1 MSKNKTLSKKGG
13 KLGEILRMREVSL
26 LLVMILLCAV
36 IQMRNNQ
43 FLTFNVINGIFKNYA
58 YTMVMSFGMFLVL
71 LIGGIDISVGATLA
85 LSGMTSAIMMKEGI
99 LTSAFSVYAVSTII
113 GLVCGFL
120 IGLVIAKGRVIPI
133 IATLG
138 FQYIYRGLT
147 YAISDS
153 DWVGTSEMSMGFKQ
167 FAQGTTLGINNL
179 ICITIVVFV
188 IAFVVL
194 KWTDFGRQIYA
205 VGSNA
210 DAAKISGIRIDRVKI
225 LVYTINGAIAGLCG
239 SMLVGYY
246 ATAQPNMAVN
256 SEMDVIAACVIGGV
270 SLDGGQGSA
279 VGVLLGAITIAI
291 IGKSLSMVGI
301 NAFWQQSLK
310 GGIILAAVIV
320 NVLVQRAAERRA
332 LEGREI

>member
-1 MSKNKTLSKKGG
+1 MSKNKTLSRKGG

-36 IQMRNNQ
+36 IQLRNNQ

-99 LTSAFSVYAVSTII
+99 LTSAFSVYAVSTAI
-113 GLVCGFL
+113 GTVCGLL
-120 IGLVIAKGRVIPI
+120 IGLVIAKGKVIPI

-153 DWVGTSEMSMGFKQ
+153 DWVGTSEMSMEFKQ
-167 FAQGTTLGINNL
+167 FAQNTTLGVNNL

-310 GGIILAAVIV
+310 GGIILVAVVI

>member
-1 MSKNKTLSKKGG
+1 
-13 KLGEILRMREVSL
+13 
-26 LLVMILLCAV
+26 
-36 IQMRNNQ
+36 
-43 FLTFNVINGIFKNYA
+43 
-58 YTMVMSFGMFLVL
+58 
-71 LIGGIDISVGATLA
+71 
-85 LSGMTSAIMMKEGI
+85 MTSAIMMKEGI
-99 LTSAFSVYAVSTII
+99 LVSAFSVYAVSTVI
-113 GLVCGFL
+113 GMVCGLL

-153 DWVGTSEMSMGFKQ
+153 DWVGTSEMSMEFKQ

-310 GGIILAAVIV
+310 GGIILAAVVV

>member
-153 DWVGTSEMSMGFKQ
+153 DWVGTSEMSMEFKQ

-310 GGIILAAVIV
+310 GGIILAAVVI

>member
-1 MSKNKTLSKKGG
+1 MKKSTLQSKG
-13 KLGEILRMREVSL
+13 KLSELIRSREVSL

-36 IQMRNNQ
+36 IQFRNPN

-58 YTMVMSFGMFLVL
+58 YTMVLSFGMLLVL
-71 LIGGIDISVGATLA
+71 LIGGIDISIGATLA
-85 LSGMTSAIMMKEGI
+85 FSGMTAAIMMKNGTLE
-99 LTSAFSVYAVSTII
+99 SALSVYLVSTGI
-113 GLVCGFL
+113 GVVCGLL
-120 IGLVIAKGRVIPI
+120 IGLVIAKGKVIPI

-153 DWVGTSEMSMGFKQ
+153 DWVGTSEMSMSFKE
-167 FAQGTTLGINNL
+167 FAQGDVLGLNHLILITL
-179 ICITIVVFV
+179 
-188 IAFVVL
+188 IAFVIFLVFL
-194 KWTDFGRQIYA
+194 KWTNFGRQIYA

-210 DAAKISGIRIDRVKI
+210 DAAQISGIHIDRIKI
-225 LVYTINGAIAGLCG
+225 AVYTLNGAIAGLCG
-239 SMLVGYY
+239 AMLTGYY
-246 ATAQPNMAVN
+246 ATAQPDMATG

-291 IGKSLSMVGI
+291 ISKALSMVGI
-301 NAFWQQSLK
+301 NPFWQQALK
-310 GGIILAAVIV
+310 GGIILMAVII
-320 NVLVQRAAERRA
+320 NVLVQRAANRKA

>member
-1 MSKNKTLSKKGG
+1 MKQNNTLQKKGS
-13 KLGEILRMREVSL
+13 KIGEIFRKREVSL
-26 LLVMILLCAV
+26 LVVLVLLCAF
-36 IQMRNNQ
+36 IQFRNNQ

-58 YTMVMSFGMFLVL
+58 YTMVLTFGIFLVL
-71 LIGGIDISVGATLA
+71 LIGGMDISVGATLA

-99 LTSAFSVYAVSTII
+99 LTSAFSVYAVSTLI
-113 GLVCGFL
+113 GLVCGLL
-120 IGLVIAKGRVIPI
+120 IGLVIAKGRVLPI

-153 DWVGTSEMSMGFKQ
+153 DWVGTSEMSMEFKQ
-167 FAQGTTLGINNL
+167 FAQNSTLGVNNL
-179 ICITIVVFV
+179 ICITIVVFMV
-188 IAFVVL
+188 FFIFL
-194 KWTDFGRQIYA
+194 KWTNFGRQIYA

-210 DAAKISGIRIDRVKI
+210 EAAKISGIRIDRIKI
-225 LVYTINGAIAGLCG
+225 LVYTICGAIAGLCG
-239 SMLVGYY
+239 SMMTGYY

-256 SEMDVIAACVIGGV
+256 SEMDAIAGCVIGGV
-270 SLDGGQGSA
+270 SLDGGQGSP

-310 GGIILAAVIV
+310 GGIILAAVII
-320 NVLVQRAAERRA
+320 NVLVQRTADRRA

>member
-36 IQMRNNQ
+36 IQLRNNQ

-71 LIGGIDISVGATLA
+71 LIGGMDISVGATLA

-99 LTSAFSVYAVSTII
+99 LTSAFSVYAVSTVI
-113 GLVCGFL
+113 GMVCGLL

-153 DWVGTSEMSMGFKQ
+153 DWVGTSEMSMEFKQ

-225 LVYTINGAIAGLCG
+225 LVYTINGAISGLCG

>member
-99 LTSAFSVYAVSTII
+99 LTSAFSVYAVSTAI
-113 GLVCGFL
+113 GTVCGLL
-120 IGLVIAKGRVIPI
+120 IGLVIAKGKVIPI

-153 DWVGTSEMSMGFKQ
+153 DWVGTSEMSMEFKQ
-167 FAQGTTLGINNL
+167 FAQNTTLGVNNL
-179 ICITIVVFV
+179 ICITIVIFV
-188 IAFVVL
+188 IAFVIL

-310 GGIILAAVIV
+310 GGIILVAVVI

>member
-36 IQMRNNQ
+36 IQLRNNQ

-99 LTSAFSVYAVSTII
+99 LVSAFSVYAVSTVI
-113 GLVCGFL
+113 GMVCGLL

-153 DWVGTSEMSMGFKQ
+153 DWVGTSEMSMEFKQ

-310 GGIILAAVIV
+310 GGIILAAVVV

>member
-1 MSKNKTLSKKGG
+1 MQKR
-13 KLGEILRMREVSL
+13 EISL
-26 LLVMILLCAV
+26 LLVLVLLCAF
-36 IQMRNNQ
+36 IQFRNHN

-58 YTMVMSFGMFLVL
+58 YTMVLSFGMLLVL

-85 LSGMTSAIMMKEGI
+85 LSGMSAAILMKEGV
-99 LTSAFSVYAVSTII
+99 LTSALSVYLVSTAI
-113 GLVCGFL
+113 GLVCGVL
-120 IGLVIAKGRVIPI
+120 IGLVITKGKVIPI

-153 DWVGTSEMSMGFKQ
+153 DWVGTSEMTMGFKQ
-167 FAQGTTLGINNL
+167 FAQGSLLGINHL

-188 IAFVVL
+188 IFLIFL
-194 KWTDFGRQIYA
+194 KWSNFGRQIYA

-225 LVYTINGAIAGLCG
+225 AVYTINGAIAGLCG
-239 SMLVGYY
+239 AMLTGYY
-246 ATAQPNMAVN
+246 ATAQPDMATA

-270 SLDGGQGSA
+270 SLDGGQGNA
-279 VGVLLGAITIAI
+279 VGVLLGAITIAVI
-291 IGKSLSMVGI
+291 SKSLSMVGI
-301 NAFWQQSLK
+301 NAFWQQALK
-310 GGIILAAVIV
+310 GGIILCAVVI
-320 NVLVQRAAERRA
+320 NVLVQRAADRRA

>member
-1 MSKNKTLSKKGG
+1 MANKNTLSKGSKI
-13 KLGEILRMREVSL
+13 GEIFRKREVSL
-26 LLVMILLCAV
+26 LVVLVLLCAV
-36 IQMRNNQ
+36 IQMRNEQ

-58 YTMVMSFGMFLVL
+58 YTMVLAFGMLLVL

-85 LSGMTSAIMMKEGI
+85 LSGMTACIMMKEGI
-99 LTSAFSVYAVSTII
+99 LTSALSVYAMSTLVGIAC
-113 GLVCGFL
+113 GLL
-120 IGLVIAKGRVIPI
+120 IGLVIAKGKVLPI

-153 DWVGTSEMSMGFKQ
+153 DWVGTSEMSMEFKQ
-167 FAQGTTLGINNL
+167 FAQNSTLGVNNL
-179 ICITIVVFV
+179 ICITIV
-188 IAFVVL
+188 IFVVFFIFL
-194 KWTDFGRQIYA
+194 KWTNFGRQIYA

-225 LVYTINGAIAGLCG
+225 LVYTICGAIAGLCG
-239 SMLVGYY
+239 SMMTGYY
-246 ATAQPNMAVN
+246 ATAQPNMAVH

-279 VGVLLGAITIAI
+279 VGVLLGGITIAVI
-291 IGKSLSMVGI
+291 SKSLSMVGI
-301 NAFWQQSLK
+301 NAFWQQALK
-310 GGIILAAVIV
+310 GGIILVAVVI
-320 NVLVQRAAERRA
+320 NVLVQRAANRRA

>member
-153 DWVGTSEMSMGFKQ
+153 DWVGTSEMSMEFKQ

-320 NVLVQRAAERRA
+320 NVLVQRAADRRA

>member
-99 LTSAFSVYAVSTII
+99 LVSAFSVYAVSTII
-113 GLVCGFL
+113 GLVCGLL

-153 DWVGTSEMSMGFKQ
+153 DWVGTSEMSMEFKQ

-188 IAFVVL
+188 IAFIVL

-310 GGIILAAVIV
+310 GGIILAAVVV

>member
-36 IQMRNNQ
+36 IQLRNNQ

-99 LTSAFSVYAVSTII
+99 LTSALSVYATSTAI
-113 GLVCGFL
+113 GMVCGLL

-153 DWVGTSEMSMGFKQ
+153 DWVGTSEMSMEFKQ

-225 LVYTINGAIAGLCG
+225 LVYTINGAVAGLCG

-310 GGIILAAVIV
+310 GGIILAA
-320 NVLVQRAAERRA
+320 RMR
-332 LEGREI
+332 

>member
-36 IQMRNNQ
+36 IQLRNNQ

-99 LTSAFSVYAVSTII
+99 LVSAFSVYAVSTVI
-113 GLVCGFL
+113 GMVCGLL

-153 DWVGTSEMSMGFKQ
+153 DWVGTSEMSMEFKQ

-225 LVYTINGAIAGLCG
+225 LVYTINGAISGLCG

>member
-99 LTSAFSVYAVSTII
+99 LTSAFSVYATSTAI
-113 GLVCGFL
+113 GLVCGLL
-120 IGLVIAKGRVIPI
+120 IGLVIAKGKVIPI

-153 DWVGTSEMSMGFKQ
+153 DWVGTSEMSMEFKQ

-188 IAFVVL
+188 IAFIVL

-310 GGIILAAVIV
+310 GGIILVAVII

>member
-36 IQMRNNQ
+36 IQWRNNQ

-58 YTMVMSFGMFLVL
+58 YTMVLSFGMFLVL

-99 LTSAFSVYAVSTII
+99 LTSAFSVYAVSTAI

-153 DWVGTSEMSMGFKQ
+153 DWVGTSEMSMEFKQ

-225 LVYTINGAIAGLCG
+225 LVYTINGAVAGLCG

-310 GGIILAAVIV
+310 GGIILAAVVV